1 MLIRIEI
8 KKAKIGISESQ
19 MQFMN
24 QEIKED
30 KNVCHSIHETVWV
43 KQRTTEFRLPNRNM
57 NENNLQKIWAAFRL
71 KLDYPGK

>member
-30 KNVCHSIHETVWV
+30 KKVCHSIHETVWV
-43 KQRTTEFRLPNRNM
+43 KQSKTKFRDA
-57 NENNLQKIWAAFRL
+57 KL
-71 KLDYPGK
+71 KHE

>member
-30 KNVCHSIHETVWV
+30 KKVCRSIHATVWV
-43 KQRTTEFRLPNRNM
+43 KQNKTEFRNAKPKH
-57 NENNLQKIWAAFRL
+57 E
-71 KLDYPGK
+71 

>member
-8 KKAKIGISESQ
+8 KKAKIGINESQ

-30 KNVCHSIHETVWV
+30 KKVCHSIHVMVWV
-43 KQRTTEFRLPNRNM
+43 KQSKTDFRNAKPKH
-57 NENNLQKIWAAFRL
+57 E
-71 KLDYPGK
+71 